1 MKLSTISRP
10 AAACAAAVVL
20 AACASSS
27 SSSGGG
33 GSSSGGPV
41 NYGVLSCFTGR
52 LASLGQAML
61 QGAQVA
67 KAEINSA
74 GGVLGRQVALVTG
87 DTSCDVADGVTATNQ
102 MLTKNISGVIGPE
115 TQEINGVEPI
125 LDSNHIVDEFQ
136 GGDTARDHQT
146 DPYFFRD
153 SPSDSQLGVAMALY
167 GHLKHYTNAVML
179 FYSDPAAQTFLKP
192 VSTTFTKLGGTI
204 LKTVIVT
211 PDQTS
216 YLSQVREVIA
226 AHPQVIFTQEDPP
239 TAAVLFREFKQLGG
253 QNIPWIGTD
262 VTSGSDFLKAIGY
275 PTAHAVLTSV
285 YGTSVTGAAN
295 TAFINLFNQLFPS
308 QKTAGPLANAN
319 YAYDAVISLALADDY
334 AKTTNGTTVAQRH
347 DQGHEPAG
355 HRVLHLRDLPGADQ
369 GGHEDQLRGRQRRPG
384 LQQLQQHLRPVRRL
398 PGHRGGRGAAGV
410 RDVGDRA
417 CGSHALAQDGWPPAR
432 ARGPSPGA
440 TRRRRNRKGCDGGPT
455 GRSARAR
462 PVTGARRAVRG
473 DAPRRPGR
481 RGDQGG
487 EARRGRRHQALG
499 PAVRPGR
506 QRAAPWD

>member
-1 MKLSTISRP
+1 
-10 AAACAAAVVL
+10 
-20 AACASSS
+20 
-27 SSSGGG
+27 
-33 GSSSGGPV
+33 
-41 NYGVLSCFTGR
+41 
-52 LASLGQAML
+52 
-61 QGAQVA
+61 
-67 KAEINSA
+67 
-74 GGVLGRQVALVTG
+74 
-87 DTSCDVADGVTATNQ
+87 
-102 MLTKNISGVIGPE
+102 VIGPE

-146 DPYFFRD
+146 DPFFFRD

-167 GHLKHYTNAVML
+167 GHLKHYSTAVML

-204 LKTVIVT
+204 LKTIIVT

-216 YLSQVREVIA
+216 YLSQVREAIA

-295 TAFINLFNQLFPS
+295 TAFINLFNQQFPS

-334 AKTTNGTTVAQRH
+334 AKTTNGTTVAH
-347 DQGHEPAG
+347 DMTMVTNPPGTACYTYSTCLALIKAG
-355 HRVLHLRDLPGADQ
+355 TKINYEGASGSLDYNKYNNTFGPYGAFQ
-369 GGHEDQLRGRQRRPG
+369 AN
-384 LQQLQQHLRPVRRL
+384 
-398 PGHRGGRGAAGV
+398 AAGIEQQV
-410 RDVGDRA
+410 YVMSA
-417 CGSHALAQDGWPPAR
+417 NALAA
-432 ARGPSPGA
+432 
-440 TRRRRNRKGCDGGPT
+440 
-455 GRSARAR
+455 
-462 PVTGARRAVRG
+462 VT
-473 DAPRRPGR
+473 P
-481 RGDQGG
+481 
-487 EARRGRRHQALG
+487 
-499 PAVRPGR
+499 
-506 QRAAPWD
+506 

>member
-1 MKLSTISRP
+1 MKHRTIIRP

-27 SSSGGG
+27 SSSTSGG
-33 GSSSGGPV
+33 GSTSGGPV
-41 NYGVLSCFTGR
+41 TYGVLSCFTGR

-61 QGAQVA
+61 QGSQVA
-67 KAEINSA
+67 VSEVNSA
-74 GGVLGRQVALVTG
+74 GGVLGRKLQLTTG

-125 LDSNHIVDEFQ
+125 LDANHQVDEFQ

-167 GHLKHYTNAVML
+167 GHLQHYTKAVML

-192 VSTTFTKLGGTI
+192 VSQTFTKLGGTI
-204 LKTVIVT
+204 LSSVTVT

-216 YLSQVREVIA
+216 YLSQVRQVIA
-226 AHPQVIFTQEDPP
+226 LHPQVIFTQEDPP

-253 QNIPWIGTD
+253 GNIPWIGTD
-262 VTSGSDFLKAIGY
+262 VTSGSDFIKAIGA

-295 TAFINLFNQLFPS
+295 TAFVNLFNQLFPT

-334 AKTTNGTTVAQRH
+334 AKTTDGTTVAH
-347 DQGHEPAG
+347 DMSKVTNPPGTACYTYASCLALIKAG
-355 HRVLHLRDLPGADQ
+355 TKINYEGASGSLDYNQ
-369 GGHEDQLRGRQRRPG
+369 YNNTFGPY
-384 LQQLQQHLRPVRRL
+384 
-398 PGHRGGRGAAGV
+398 GAFQVNSAGV
-410 RDVGDRA
+410 EQQVYVMSA
-417 CGSHALAQDGWPPAR
+417 PALAA
-432 ARGPSPGA
+432 A
-440 TRRRRNRKGCDGGPT
+440 TP
-455 GRSARAR
+455 
-462 PVTGARRAVRG
+462 
-473 DAPRRPGR
+473 
-481 RGDQGG
+481 
-487 EARRGRRHQALG
+487 
-499 PAVRPGR
+499 
-506 QRAAPWD
+506 

>member
-10 AAACAAAVVL
+10 AAACAAAILL
-20 AACASSS
+20 AACASSGSGSGS
-27 SSSGGG
+27 SQGGG
-33 GSSSGGPV
+33 GSSGGPV

-67 KAEINSA
+67 KSEINSA

-102 MLTKNISGVIGPE
+102 MLTKSVSGVIGPE

-167 GHLKHYTNAVML
+167 GHTKGYTKAVML

-204 LKTVIVT
+204 LKTIIVT

-216 YLSQVREVIA
+216 YLSQVREALA

-262 VTSGSDFLKAIGY
+262 VTSGSDFLKAISY

-295 TAFINLFNQLFPS
+295 TAFISLFNQLFPG

-334 AKTTNGTTVAQRH
+334 AKTTNGTTVAH
-347 DQGHEPAG
+347 DMAKVTNPPGTACYTYASCLALIKAG
-355 HRVLHLRDLPGADQ
+355 TKINYEGASGNLDYNNYNNTFGPYGAFQ
-369 GGHEDQLRGRQRRPG
+369 AN
-384 LQQLQQHLRPVRRL
+384 
-398 PGHRGGRGAAGV
+398 AAGV
-410 RDVGDRA
+410 EQQVYVMQA
-417 CGSHALAQDGWPPAR
+417 NALAA
-432 ARGPSPGA
+432 A
-440 TRRRRNRKGCDGGPT
+440 TP
-455 GRSARAR
+455 
-462 PVTGARRAVRG
+462 
-473 DAPRRPGR
+473 
-481 RGDQGG
+481 
-487 EARRGRRHQALG
+487 
-499 PAVRPGR
+499 
-506 QRAAPWD
+506 

>member
-1 MKLSTISRP
+1 MKHRTIIRP

-27 SSSGGG
+27 SSSTSGGG
-33 GSSSGGPV
+33 TTGGPV
-41 NYGVLSCFTGR
+41 TYGVLSCFTGR

-61 QGAQVA
+61 QGSQVA
-67 KAEINSA
+67 ISEVNSA
-74 GGVLGRQVALVTG
+74 GGVLGRKLQLTTG

-125 LDSNHIVDEFQ
+125 LDANHQVDEFQ

-167 GHLKHYTNAVML
+167 GQQQHYTKAVML

-192 VSTTFTKLGGTI
+192 VSQTFTKLGGTI
-204 LKTVIVT
+204 LSSVTVT

-216 YLSQVREVIA
+216 YLSQVRQVIA
-226 AHPQVIFTQEDPP
+226 LHPQVIFTQEDPP

-253 QNIPWIGTD
+253 GNIPWIGTD
-262 VTSGSDFLKAIGY
+262 VTSGSDFIKAIGA

-295 TAFINLFNQLFPS
+295 TAFINLFNHLFPT

-334 AKTTNGTTVAQRH
+334 AKTTDGATVAH
-347 DQGHEPAG
+347 DMSKVTNPPGTACYTYATCLALIKAG
-355 HRVLHLRDLPGADQ
+355 TKINYEGASGSLDYNQ
-369 GGHEDQLRGRQRRPG
+369 YNNTFGPYGAFQ
-384 LQQLQQHLRPVRRL
+384 VN
-398 PGHRGGRGAAGV
+398 AAGV
-410 RDVGDRA
+410 EQQVYVMSA
-417 CGSHALAQDGWPPAR
+417 PALAA
-432 ARGPSPGA
+432 A
-440 TRRRRNRKGCDGGPT
+440 TP
-455 GRSARAR
+455 
-462 PVTGARRAVRG
+462 
-473 DAPRRPGR
+473 
-481 RGDQGG
+481 
-487 EARRGRRHQALG
+487 
-499 PAVRPGR
+499 
-506 QRAAPWD
+506 